1 MYLFASVPTH
11 SGQLCAET
19 VQTIVEAQSIALT
32 RGWAF
37 SFHYIGGTNIAA
49 IRNIIAATF
58 LKSGA
63 DLLLMID
70 SDQATSRTA
79 IEQMIDLN
87 EEVVGCIAPK
97 RKFDPSGVRLE
108 SATSVADIFYQGA
121 DYVGELEADEEGVA
135 EVVNGFARAV
145 SVGAGIM
152 LVRRDV
158 FLRLMACFPHL
169 EGGGFEPSWQPALSD
184 MNWGFF
190 NSVEGEN
197 GFPLSE
203 DLSFCRRWR
212 EAGGEIWADV
222 QNDIQHIGRFTYAGN
237 YLDFLKARSR

>member
-11 SGQLCAET
+11 SGQLFAET
-19 VQTIVEAQSIALT
+19 VQTIVGAQSVAHI

-37 SFHYIGGTNIAA
+37 SFHYTGGTNISA

-79 IEQMIDLN
+79 IEQMIGLDKP
-87 EEVVGCIAPK
+87 VVGCIAPK
-97 RKFDPSGVRLE
+97 RKFNPNSVRLE
-108 SATSVADIFYQGA
+108 AARSVDDIFYQGA
-121 DYVGELEADEEGVA
+121 DYVGELESDEEGVA
-135 EVVNGFARAV
+135 EVRNGFARAV
-145 SVGAGIM
+145 SIGAGIM
-152 LVRRDV
+152 LVRRHV
-158 FLRLMACFPHL
+158 FERLMECSPEL
-169 EGGGFEPSWQPALSD
+169 EGRGFEPSWQPALAD
-184 MNWGFF
+184 VNWGFF
-190 NSVEGEN
+190 NSLERED

-212 EAGGEIWADV
+212 ATGGEIWADV
-222 QNDIQHIGRFTYAGN
+222 QNNSQHIGRFTYAGN
-237 YLDFLKARSR
+237 YLDFLKATSM